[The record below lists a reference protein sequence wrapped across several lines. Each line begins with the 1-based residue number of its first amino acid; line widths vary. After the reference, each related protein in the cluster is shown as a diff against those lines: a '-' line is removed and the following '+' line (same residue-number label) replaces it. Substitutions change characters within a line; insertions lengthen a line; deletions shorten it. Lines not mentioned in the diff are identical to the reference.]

1 MPELNIQNYGT
12 GHPIV
17 WLHGWGFDSQIW
29 SDILPHLLALP
40 SQYQI
45 FLVDLPGFGSSSCMS
60 WSTFKSTLL
69 SQLPTQF
76 TLLGWSLG
84 GLFATRLASEEPQ
97 RVSHLLQVTSSPYFL
112 QTPDW
117 KGIAPD
123 SLNDFYQ
130 RFISDPEAT
139 RQQFIQAQV
148 LSNDFNRLCQ
158 RHPINLSGLKDGLQ
172 ILTNWDLRSQLIQLN
187 MPVAYLFGR
196 LDRIVPYSVY
206 AAMQMHYPQFHYTL
220 FPKSGHMPFLS
231 HKEDFLNWL
240 EETLC

>member
-84 GLFATRLASEEPQ
+84 GGYLPHVWPAKNR
-97 RVSHLLQVTSSPYFL
+97 
-112 QTPDW
+112 
-117 KGIAPD
+117 KG
-123 SLNDFYQ
+123 
-130 RFISDPEAT
+130 
-139 RQQFIQAQV
+139 
-148 LSNDFNRLCQ
+148 
-158 RHPINLSGLKDGLQ
+158 
-172 ILTNWDLRSQLIQLN
+172 
-187 MPVAYLFGR
+187 
-196 LDRIVPYSVY
+196 
-206 AAMQMHYPQFHYTL
+206 
-220 FPKSGHMPFLS
+220 
-231 HKEDFLNWL
+231 
-240 EETLC
+240 